1 MSSSSYEDST
11 STEESKVEELL
22 QSKLKVGSLKIKG
35 YRRTN
40 PSFLHSLIAPS
51 LSGDNFREVIEN
63 LSVAIE
69 RLREL
74 DIFKGVDVYLD
85 ESSVPD
91 QTDVLVTVSEKGRL
105 QLRLGT
111 SVEKE
116 GFETGLETC
125 ATLRNIFGKAERLR
139 LEAGTEGTDLGRGYG
154 IAEFYKPHAFGYD
167 TFFSAYLNR
176 QYFQEKQR
184 SHQETSRGL
193 VASLGFP
200 ETWGIFSY
208 EGAWREI
215 RVTEPSASSTIRE
228 EAGLSF
234 KSSIKHSY
242 EIDSRD
248 NVQAPI
254 QGNLFSVHSELAGLG
269 GNVRYLRQQ
278 LETQLHIPI
287 ADTEASWGIA
297 CRLGYLYTPKSYS
310 STVLDRFYLGGPNSF
325 RGFQTRG
332 VGPWEK
338 EDPLGGELFY
348 TIFSS
353 LSIPLGVKG
362 VLGNLFQPRAHI
374 FATVGDISSVKESQS
389 VLGQVFTRKA
399 PWKNLFE
406 TTRISVGLGLVADT
420 QLGRLEL
427 NYCHVLRRT
436 VGDRPYSGIV
446 QFGISKSFG

>member
-1 MSSSSYEDST
+1 M
-11 STEESKVEELL
+11 
-22 QSKLKVGSLKIKG
+22 
-35 YRRTN
+35 
-40 PSFLHSLIAPS
+40 
-51 LSGDNFREVIEN
+51 
-63 LSVAIE
+63 
-69 RLREL
+69 
-74 DIFKGVDVYLD
+74 DVFLD

-91 QTDVLVTVSEKGRL
+91 QTDVVVTVSEKGRL

-111 SVEKE
+111 SIERE

-154 IAEFYKPHAFGYD
+154 IAEFYKPHAFGCD

-176 QYFQEKQR
+176 QYFNEKQR
-184 SHQETSRGL
+184 SHNETSRGF
-193 VASLGFP
+193 VASFGFP
-200 ETWGIFSY
+200 ETLGIFSY

-215 RVTEPSASSTIRE
+215 SVTEPFASSTIRE

-234 KSSIKHSY
+234 KSSIKHVY

-248 NVQAPI
+248 NPQAPI
-254 QGNLFSVHSELAGLG
+254 QGKLFNIHSELAGLG

-278 LETQLHIPI
+278 LEGQLHIPI
-287 ADTEASWGIA
+287 ADTEASCGIA
-297 CRLGYLYTPKSYS
+297 GRVGYLYTPKSYH

-325 RGFQTRG
+325 RGFQVRG
-332 VGPWEK
+332 VGPYEK
-338 EDPLGGELFY
+338 DDPLGGELFY

-353 LSIPLGVKG
+353 LSIPLPVKG
-362 VLGNLFQPRAHI
+362 ILSSLCNPRAHI
-374 FATVGDISSVKESQS
+374 FASVGDISSMKESKS
-389 VLGQVFTRKA
+389 LLGQVFTRQV

-406 TTRISVGLGLVADT
+406 TTRVSVGLGVVADT
-420 QLGRLEL
+420 QLGRLEV

-436 VGDRPYSGIV
+436 ISDRIHSGI

>member
-1 MSSSSYEDST
+1 MSSSFEDSPT
-11 STEESKVEELL
+11 STEESKLEELF
-22 QSKLKVGSLKIKG
+22 QSKLKIGSLKIRG

-40 PSFLHSLIAPS
+40 PSFLHSLVAPS
-51 LSGDNFREVIEN
+51 LGGENFREVIEN
-63 LSVAIE
+63 LSIAIE

-74 DIFKGVDVYLD
+74 DIFKGVDVFLD

-111 SVEKE
+111 TVERE

-139 LEAGTEGTDLGRGYG
+139 FEAGTEGTDLARGYG
-154 IAEFYKPHAFGYD
+154 VAEFYKPHAFGCD

-176 QYFQEKQR
+176 QYFNEKQR
-184 SHQETSRGL
+184 SHNEVSRGF
-193 VASLGFP
+193 VTSFGFP
-200 ETWGIFSY
+200 QSLGIFSY

-215 RVTEPSASSTIRE
+215 SVTEPSASSTIRE
-228 EAGLSF
+228 EAGFSF
-234 KSSIKHSY
+234 KSSIKHTY

-248 NVQAPI
+248 NPQAPI
-254 QGNLFSVHSELAGLG
+254 EGKCFNVHTELAGLG
-269 GNVRYLRQQ
+269 GSVRYIRQQ
-278 LETQLHIPI
+278 LESQLHIPI
-287 ADTEASWGIA
+287 GDTEASYGIA
-297 CRLGYLYTPKSYS
+297 CRLGYLYTPKSYL

-332 VGPWEK
+332 VGPYEK
-338 EDPLGGELFY
+338 DDPLGGELFY

-353 LSIPLGVKG
+353 LSIPLPVKG
-362 VLGNLFQPRAHI
+362 VLGNLFRPKAHI
-374 FATVGDISSVKESQS
+374 FATIGDISSVKDSQS
-389 VLGQVFTRKA
+389 LLGQVFTRQL

-406 TTRISVGLGLVADT
+406 TTRISVGLGVVADT
-420 QLGRLEL
+420 QLGRLEV

-436 VGDRPYSGIV
+436 QGDRIHSGI
-446 QFGISKSFG
+446 QFGISKTFG